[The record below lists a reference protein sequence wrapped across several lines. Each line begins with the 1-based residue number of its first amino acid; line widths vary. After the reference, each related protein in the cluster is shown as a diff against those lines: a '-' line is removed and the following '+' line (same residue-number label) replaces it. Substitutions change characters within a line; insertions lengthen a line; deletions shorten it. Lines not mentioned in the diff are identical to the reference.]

1 MRLLSVAALIL
12 LCTACSSTGNV
23 ANRTAD
29 PAETSNQTSKRLLP
43 TDEQGFV
50 LAIEKMD
57 KESIVAELGEP
68 KKAED
73 VKIKDTNRVVASIWY
88 YEYINTDQS
97 GEYYPLTELD
107 FIDDKVVQV
116 VFLNDGDLNAED
128 VKKGQSYKFPKN
140 TPQQ

>member
-12 LCTACSSTGNV
+12 LCSACSSTGDV
-23 ANRTAD
+23 AKKTPE
-29 PAETSNQTSKRLLP
+29 PAPTESQASKRLLP

-50 LAIEKMD
+50 IAIEEMD
-57 KESIVAELGEP
+57 KASIVAELGEP

-73 VKIKDTNRVVASIWY
+73 VKIKGTNRIVASIWY
-88 YEYINTDQS
+88 YEFINTNDA

-116 VFLNDGDLNAED
+116 VFLNDGDLDAEE
-128 VKKGQSYKFPKN
+128 KEGQSYEFPKN
-140 TPQQ
+140 KAK